1 MKSLTVLQNVML
13 GGYHHSRMSLLRAP
27 FLPVSRRS
35 EETMQQRE
43 AMALLE
49 RLQLDHLHDERIDG
63 LPYPTLKR
71 VELARAL
78 ASRPT
83 FLMLDEPAGG
93 LSHSEV
99 DELARTLVRVRE
111 EFNLTLLLVE
121 HHMGMVMNI
130 STTSSCLTSATRSP
144 RAARPTSR
152 RIRASF
158 KPIWGSGVNVLEI
171 KGVSAGY
178 GRVAVLQD
186 ISLAVGENSIAVLLG
201 ANGAGKTTTLRAI
214 SGMIK
219 YSGQV
224 LLDGRDLKGLGPDQV
239 ARLGIAHGLQGRG
252 TFTDLTVE
260 ENLAVGA
267 YRRSD
272 KAQIAADIEEMY
284 ALFPRLRE
292 RRKQKAGS
300 LSGGEQQMLAVGR
313 ALMLK
318 PRVMLLDEP
327 SLGLAPVIIDNLYEA
342 LQRVNQSQGTAMLI
356 VEQNANLALEIANE
370 AYVLET
376 GSMVLSGAARDVA
389 ENDGVRAAYLGH

>member
-1 MKSLTVLQNVML
+1 M
-13 GGYHHSRMSLLRAP
+13 
-27 FLPVSRRS
+27 
-35 EETMQQRE
+35 
-43 AMALLE
+43 
-49 RLQLDHLHDERIDG
+49 
-63 LPYPTLKR
+63 
-71 VELARAL
+71 
-78 ASRPT
+78 
-83 FLMLDEPAGG
+83 
-93 LSHSEV
+93 
-99 DELARTLVRVRE
+99 
-111 EFNLTLLLVE
+111 
-121 HHMGMVMNI
+121 
-130 STTSSCLTSATRSP
+130 
-144 RAARPTSR
+144 
-152 RIRASF
+152 
-158 KPIWGSGVNVLEI
+158 NVLEI
-171 KGVSAGY
+171 KSVSAGY
-178 GRVAVLQD
+178 GRVAVLQE

-219 YSGQV
+219 YSGQI
-224 LLDGRDLKGLGPDQV
+224 LLDGKDLKGRGPDQV

-260 ENLAVGA
+260 ENLTVGA
-267 YRRSD
+267 YRRSG
-272 KAQIAADIEEMY
+272 KVQIATDIEEMY
-284 ALFPRLRE
+284 SLFPRLRE

-327 SLGLAPVIIDNLYEA
+327 SLGLAPVIIDDLYAA
-342 LQRVNQSQGTAMLI
+342 LQRVNQTQGTAMLI

>member
-1 MKSLTVLQNVML
+1 
-13 GGYHHSRMSLLRAP
+13 
-27 FLPVSRRS
+27 
-35 EETMQQRE
+35 
-43 AMALLE
+43 
-49 RLQLDHLHDERIDG
+49 
-63 LPYPTLKR
+63 
-71 VELARAL
+71 
-78 ASRPT
+78 
-83 FLMLDEPAGG
+83 
-93 LSHSEV
+93 
-99 DELARTLVRVRE
+99 
-111 EFNLTLLLVE
+111 
-121 HHMGMVMNI
+121 
-130 STTSSCLTSATRSP
+130 
-144 RAARPTSR
+144 
-152 RIRASF
+152 
-158 KPIWGSGVNVLEI
+158 VNVLEI

-178 GRVAVLQD
+178 GRVAVLQE
-186 ISLAVGENSIAVLLG
+186 ISLAVGENSVAVLLG

-219 YSGQV
+219 YSGQI
-224 LLDGRDLKGLGPDQV
+224 LLDGKNLRGLGPDQV

-260 ENLAVGA
+260 ENLTVGA

-272 KAQIAADIEEMY
+272 KGQIAADIEEMY
-284 ALFPRLRE
+284 SLFPRLRE

-327 SLGLAPVIIDNLYEA
+327 SLGLAPVIIDDLYEA